1 MMRHNVPSQAR
12 EPMKTGAAAPVVWP
26 SVGAA
31 NNNGLSWCPSFPQ
44 AVQSNLLITPD
55 VQHRLGTA
63 RGIANFSQQTAD
75 DPWKPGLTNVHARHS
90 RSRLQSLRQA
100 CALPGMAML
109 RISLP
114 GRSVFAEKFSPCAEA
129 AAEIPKKATT
139 NADAI
144 IRPRRHIATSCS
156 KLICSLSKRFPIL
169 TAYELAH
176 RTAASTICDR

>member
-1 MMRHNVPSQAR
+1 MTLLSFRMMRHNLPSQAR
-12 EPMKTGAAAPVVWP
+12 EPMKAGAAAPVVWP

-100 CALPGMAML
+100 
-109 RISLP
+109 
-114 GRSVFAEKFSPCAEA
+114 
-129 AAEIPKKATT
+129 
-139 NADAI
+139 
-144 IRPRRHIATSCS
+144 
-156 KLICSLSKRFPIL
+156 
-169 TAYELAH
+169 
-176 RTAASTICDR
+176 